1 MNISDRKK
9 ILVCEFITAGG
20 YAAHPLPESL
30 AKEGALMRDALLSD
44 LSALDQYEIIGMHD
58 SRLAPAQLAEK
69 SLPVSGE
76 RFKET
81 FTQAIGNV
89 DLIWLIAPET
99 AGTLL
104 ELSEICYEA
113 EQSKHG
119 QSEHTPIFIGS
130 GYDTMLIGTS
140 KTLCFEALRDAR
152 INTLPVHAAEDLF
165 KPEYYQQLTLQEPMP
180 WVAKPEDGAGCEGVQ
195 RFPSLTALKDWLKE
209 DEARLDYL
217 VQPYQPGIAASMSML
232 CRNGKGYLL
241 SCNRQHV
248 MTDSEQFK
256 LTGITVNGMT
266 AYRRTFETIAR
277 KIAQMLP
284 DALGYIG
291 VDMIVNP
298 ENNRI
303 DVLEI
308 NPRLTTSYVGLRQAL
323 NANPA
328 QLILD
333 CVLADQ
339 FSMPAFSNQGL
350 AQHQVEITL

>member
-1 MNISDRKK
+1 MNISERKK

-20 YAAHPLPESL
+20 YAAQPLPESL
-30 AKEGALMRDALLSD
+30 VKEGVLMRDALLRD
-44 LSALDQYEIIGMHD
+44 LNELDRYEIISMHD
-58 SRLAPAQLAEK
+58 SRLAPAQLAAQ

-76 RFKET
+76 FFKDI
-81 FTQAIGNV
+81 FTQAINNV

-104 ELSEICYEA
+104 DLCEICYEA

-119 QSEHTPIFIGS
+119 HSEHAPIFIGS

-140 KTLCFEALRDAR
+140 KTLCFEALRDAG
-152 INTLPVHAAEDLF
+152 INTLSVHAAEDLLT
-165 KPEYYQQLTLQEPMP
+165 PEYYRQLTLQEPVP
-180 WVAKPEDGAGCEGVQ
+180 WVAKPEDGAGCEGIR
-195 RFPSLTALKDWLKE
+195 RFPSLTALKDWLEE
-209 DEARLDYL
+209 DEAHLDYL
-217 VQPYQPGIAASMSML
+217 VQPYQPGIAASMSIL
-232 CRNGKGYLL
+232 CRNGKAYLL
-241 SCNRQHV
+241 SCNRQHI
-248 MTDSEQFK
+248 MIKDEQFR

-298 ENNRI
+298 EGNRI

-308 NPRLTTSYVGLRQAL
+308 NPRLTTSYVGLRHAL

-350 AQHQVEITL
+350 AQNQVEITL